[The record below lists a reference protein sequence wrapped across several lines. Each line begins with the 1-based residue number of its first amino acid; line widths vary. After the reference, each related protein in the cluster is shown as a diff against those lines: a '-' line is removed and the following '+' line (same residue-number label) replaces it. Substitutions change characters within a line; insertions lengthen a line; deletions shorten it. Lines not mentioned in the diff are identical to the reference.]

1 MWTEEDQRQVD
12 LFKEFLVIAAGAPPA
27 TGIREQFEA
36 EGRMDLYEWAMGGR
50 HKDDA
55 R

>member
-1 MWTEEDQRQVD
+1 MLTEEDQRQVD
-12 LFKEFLVIAAGAPPA
+12 LFKEFLAIAAGATA
-27 TGIREQFEA
+27 GIREQFEA
-36 EGRMDLYEWAMGGR
+36 AGRMDLYEWAMGGR